1 MWRGEMPG
9 RRERGR
15 PQMMEADDLRV
26 KNPQFQSHLWIN
38 SRNVQFEKL
47 EAENLTSLHD
57 FTLSQKPKSVGQI
70 QFPRPAASSVESFS
84 FITLTILQQ
93 LWNRPPCFQQTFL
106 RKFPMIWNKRDEIV
120 QGLVWT
126 FSAGRVL
133 VFQRDLTVADS
144 VRECSWCD
152 DRFSL
157 ETVHIVPQWNRCV
170 SSVGAARLWK
180 RPWTSQH
187 VGLSVPAVWLVTW

>member
-1 MWRGEMPG
+1 MWRGELPG
-9 RRERGR
+9 RRG
-15 PQMMEADDLRV
+15 ADDLRV
-26 KNPQFQSHLWIN
+26 KNPQFRSHLWIN

-47 EAENLTSLHD
+47 EAENLWSLCLITSLHD
-57 FTLSQKPKSVGQI
+57 FTLSQKPKCVGQI

-84 FITLTILQQ
+84 YITLTILQQ
-93 LWNRPPCFQQTFL
+93 LWNRCFQQTFL
-106 RKFPMIWNKRDEIV
+106 RKFPIIWNKRDELV
-120 QGLVWT
+120 QGFVWT
-126 FSAGRVL
+126 LSAGRVL

-157 ETVHIVPQWNRCV
+157 ETVHIVTQWNRCV
-170 SSVGAARLWK
+170 SSVGAARLRK
-180 RPWTSQH
+180 RPRTSQH

>member
-9 RRERGR
+9 RREKGR

-26 KNPQFQSHLWIN
+26 KNPQFRSHLWIN
-38 SRNVQFEKL
+38 SRNVQCEKL
-47 EAENLTSLHD
+47 EAENLWSLCLITSIHD
-57 FTLSQKPKSVGQI
+57 FTLSQKPKSVGRI

-93 LWNRPPCFQQTFL
+93 LWNWPPCFQQSFL
-106 RKFPMIWNKRDEIV
+106 RKFLIIWNKRDEIV
-120 QGLVWT
+120 QGFVQM

-133 VFQRDLTVADS
+133 VCQRDLIVGDS
-144 VRECSWCD
+144 MRECSWCD
-152 DRFSL
+152 GSVKALHVLCWSRSVV
-157 ETVHIVPQWNRCV
+157 ET
-170 SSVGAARLWK
+170 SVD
-180 RPWTSQH
+180 